1 MGYSCDN
8 KNQTSNHNVETT
20 ITFCSKEIQ
29 SNAISKEDYVNCLLE
44 PKGVLLVDFL
54 AVVIL

>member
-1 MGYSCDN
+1 MLDFLWEL
-8 KNQTSNHNVETT
+8 VETT
-20 ITFCSKEIQ
+20 NVFCSKEIQ
-29 SNAISKEDYVNCLLE
+29 SNATRKEDHVNCLLE

>member
-1 MGYSCDN
+1 M
-8 KNQTSNHNVETT
+8 ETT

-29 SNAISKEDYVNCLLE
+29 SNAISKEDHVNCLLE
-44 PKGVLLVDFL
+44 PKGVLLVDFF